1 MSQDPLNQ
9 VGGARTFWTTVNAT
23 EAIPGATTPLTW
35 SFYSDATE
43 LALRGTF
50 AEIGTL
56 PRSEVTG
63 ANLAADPDGRFI
75 GIFLGHPAANMNV
88 FRRMTDLTPGGF
100 RRCARGAV
108 LRLHADAPGAIGITG
123 EVVHS
128 TAFMMSELNDLAVGT
143 DHGRPGTKV
152 IVEAPTR
159 YEWDGEVGWGWVE
172 RSRVLGDIT

>member
-43 LALRGTF
+43 LALRASF

-63 ANLAADPDGRFI
+63 ANLAADPDGGFI

-88 FRRMTDLTPGGF
+88 FRRMTDPTPGCSG
-100 RRCARGAV
+100 
-108 LRLHADAPGAIGITG
+108 DALEEQFFGC
-123 EVVHS
+123 
-128 TAFMMSELNDLAVGT
+128 
-143 DHGRPGTKV
+143 
-152 IVEAPTR
+152 APTHR
-159 YEWDGEVGWGWVE
+159 GRRDSPA
-172 RSRVLGDIT
+172 RSCTRPRS